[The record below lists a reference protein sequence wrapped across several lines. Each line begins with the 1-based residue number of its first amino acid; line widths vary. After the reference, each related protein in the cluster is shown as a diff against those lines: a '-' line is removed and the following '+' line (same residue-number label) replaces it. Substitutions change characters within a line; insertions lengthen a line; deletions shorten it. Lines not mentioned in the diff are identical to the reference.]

1 MCKKTKNYSTVKIEF
16 LSRCLLFVLAGI
28 LAAPTLSA
36 QNIPSLFVVVDFM
49 KVKPEN
55 HASYLQVEQEIWKP
69 MHQERVNEGIIVG
82 WYLYAV
88 EFSGGMDDY
97 NYVVITLYD
106 NAEQLENPWR
116 SDIPTKVH
124 PGRKVE
130 ELMQRTYESRTH
142 VKSELFFSIATAPE
156 IPLERPAPYMQVNF
170 MKVEPQMASEYEQLE
185 SEIWLPIH
193 NESIRSGRT
202 TGWGL
207 WSSLFPRG
215 SGRPYQYITLN
226 AFSEYSYIFELDFS
240 VPFNNIHPDKD
251 YAKTRERTREVRK
264 IVRTE
269 LWDLIDYVIR

>member
-1 MCKKTKNYSTVKIEF
+1 MKKKNSIEKT
-16 LSRCLLFVLAGI
+16 GI
-28 LAAPTLSA
+28 LRRYCLSFIIA
-36 QNIPSLFVVVDFM
+36 VMTAVTVYSQNIPSLFVVVDFM
-49 KVKPEN
+49 KVEPEN

-69 MHQERVNEGIIVG
+69 MHQERINEGIIVG

-106 NAEQLENPWR
+106 NADQLENPW
-116 SDIPTKVH
+116 SNDIPGKVH
-124 PGRKVE
+124 PGKRLE
-130 ELMQRTYESRTH
+130 EMMQRTYESRTH
-142 VKSELFFSIATAPE
+142 VRSELFYSIATAPA
-156 IPLERPAPYMQVNF
+156 IPMETPAPYMQVNF
-170 MKVEPQMASEYEQLE
+170 MKVEPQMASGYEQLE
-185 SEIWLPIH
+185 KEIWLPIH

-215 SGRPYQYITLN
+215 SGLPYQYITLN
-226 AFSEYSYIFELDFS
+226 AFSEYSYIFDLDFS
-240 VPFNNIHPDKD
+240 IPFSNIHPDKD
-251 YAKTRERTREVRK
+251 FKQTQERTREVRS

>member
-1 MCKKTKNYSTVKIEF
+1 MKIRFILRYF
-16 LSRCLLFVLAGI
+16 LLMITGLMT
-28 LAAPTLSA
+28 AAPLCA

-49 KVKPEN
+49 NVEPGK
-55 HASYLQVEQEIWKP
+55 HASYLEVEQEIWKP
-69 MHQERVNEGIIVG
+69 MHQERINEGIIVG

-88 EFSGGMDDY
+88 EFSGEMNDY
-97 NYVVITLYD
+97 NYVAITLYD
-106 NAEQLENPWR
+106 NARQLENPWR
-116 SDIPTKVH
+116 SDIPEKVH

-130 ELMQRTYESRTH
+130 ELMQKTYESRTRI
-142 VKSELFFSIATAPE
+142 KSELFYSIATAPE

-185 SEIWLPIH
+185 SEIWQPIH

-226 AFSEYSYIFELDFS
+226 SFSEYSYIFELDFS
-240 VPFNNIHPDKD
+240 IPFNSIHPDKD
-251 YAKTRERTREVRK
+251 FAETQARTWEVRS

>member
-1 MCKKTKNYSTVKIEF
+1 MKKNYPIGRIRF
-16 LSRCLLFVLAGI
+16 LSKWCISVFIGMMTFANLC
-28 LAAPTLSA
+28 A
-36 QNIPSLFVVVDFM
+36 QGIPSLFVVVDFM
-49 KVKPEN
+49 KVESGK
-55 HASYLQVEQEIWKP
+55 HANYLQVEQELWKP
-69 MHQERVNEGIIVG
+69 MHQERVNQGIIVG

-88 EFSGGMDDY
+88 EFVGGMDDY

-106 NAEQLENPWR
+106 NADQLENPWR
-116 SDIPTKVH
+116 SEIPGQVH
-124 PGRKVE
+124 PGRKIE
-130 ELMQRTYESRTH
+130 EMMQRTFESRTH
-142 VKSELFFSIATAPE
+142 VRSELFYSIATAPA
-156 IPLERPAPYMQVNF
+156 IPLETPAPYMQVNF
-170 MKVEPQMASEYEQLE
+170 MKVKPQMQSEYEQLE

-226 AFSEYSYIFELDFS
+226 AFSEYSFIFDLDFS
-240 VPFNNIHPDKD
+240 IPFSNIHPDKD
-251 YAKTRERTREVRK
+251 FTVTQERTWEVRS